1 LVWWFLACVVRTN
14 RPPLLHRRYDS
25 SGWLVMTPVPGHQLE
40 PGLRPATKLATTA
53 NATHDCQSRQLFSHL
68 QSLLIFF
75 CVGANE
81 RLEICSQSRFESTQ
95 DLFLYTRTHRAHPAT
110 EPKSSA
116 AHKMASVDGWKQYFT
131 AEGNAYYYNE
141 VSGETSWDPPSS
153 LQSHDYNVSLPSS
166 SSLPLIRVACP
177 SRAHSHA
184 FFVFF
189 C

>member
-1 LVWWFLACVVRTN
+1 
-14 RPPLLHRRYDS
+14 
-25 SGWLVMTPVPGHQLE
+25 
-40 PGLRPATKLATTA
+40 
-53 NATHDCQSRQLFSHL
+53 
-68 QSLLIFF
+68 
-75 CVGANE
+75 
-81 RLEICSQSRFESTQ
+81 
-95 DLFLYTRTHRAHPAT
+95 
-110 EPKSSA
+110 
-116 AHKMASVDGWKQYFT
+116 MASVDGWKQYFT

-189 C
+189 ANRQFLSLKCPQAEFVWIPHPVHGYITGKFIQEDYGGTSYCQTEEGEVRSP